1 MSSTRKID
9 LMIIGAQ
16 KAGTTSLQNYL
27 NEHPEILGHPQI
39 EFGYFKDDKTYENG
53 YEKEFARHFTSGSV
67 NTAKAVIAKN
77 TGMYDSEKALE
88 RLQQHNPD
96 CKLVFIVR
104 EPVSRAYSS
113 YSMEKFNGWLKRDF
127 SELKTVIEKKQFDDV
142 MYKFFIR
149 LGLYSDYLR
158 SIYKYFPPEQVKIV
172 LFERLKKDPAGVCRD
187 IFQWLKIDPSF
198 TPGTEK
204 EYNTTQKPKSV
215 LLSRILINLRKESN
229 PIKKLAKKVLPY
241 TLFTRIGTSLV
252 EFNKSSKKAEP
263 MSREMKEYLQG
274 YFEPYNKELEKMADI
289 NLDSWRR

>member
-1 MSSTRKID
+1 MKKID

-39 EFGYFKDDKTYENG
+39 EFGFFKDDAMYDNG
-53 YEKEFARHFTSGSV
+53 YENEFSRHFTAGNV
-67 NTAKAVIAKN
+67 QTAKVVVAKN

-88 RLQQHNPD
+88 RLRQHNPD

-113 YSMEKFNGWLKRDF
+113 YSMEKFNGWLDRDF
-127 SELKTVIEKKQFDDV
+127 SEIKTVIENKQFDDV

-149 LGLYSDYLR
+149 LGLYSDYLK

-172 LFERLKKDPAGVCRD
+172 LFERLKKDPVGVCQE

-198 TPGTEK
+198 TPRTEK

-215 LLSRILINLRKESN
+215 FLSKILINLRKEDN
-229 PIKKLAKKVLPY
+229 PVKKIAKRILPY
-241 TLFTRIGTSLV
+241 TLFTRIGTSLI
-252 EFNKSSKKAEP
+252 EFNKSSKKADP
-263 MSREMKEYLQG
+263 ISKEMKEYLRG
-274 YFEPYNKELEKMADI
+274 YFEPYNKELEEMAKI
-289 NLDSWRR
+289 NLDGWSR

>member
-39 EFGYFKDDKTYENG
+39 EFGYFKDDKTYANG
-53 YEKEFARHFTSGSV
+53 YENEFSRHFTSGSV
-67 NTAKAVIAKN
+67 NGAKAVIAKN

-88 RLQQHNPD
+88 RLQQHNSD

-149 LGLYSDYLR
+149 LGLYSDYLK
-158 SIYKYFPPEQVKIV
+158 SIYKYFPREQVKIV
-172 LFERLKKDPAGVCRD
+172 LFERLKKDPVSVCRE
-187 IFQWLKIDPSF
+187 IFQWLKVDPSF

-204 EYNTTQKPKSV
+204 EYNVTQKPKSE
-215 LLSRILINLRKESN
+215 LFSKILINLRKESN
-229 PIKKLAKKVLPY
+229 PLKKLAKKVLPY
-241 TLFTRIGTSLV
+241 TVFTRIGTSLV

-263 MSREMKEYLQG
+263 ISQEMREYLHS
-274 YFEPYNKELEKMADI
+274 YFEPYNKELEEMAKI

>member
-77 TGMYDSEKALE
+77 TGMYDSDKALE

-127 SELKTVIEKKQFDDV
+127 S
-142 MYKFFIR
+142 
-149 LGLYSDYLR
+149 
-158 SIYKYFPPEQVKIV
+158 
-172 LFERLKKDPAGVCRD
+172 
-187 IFQWLKIDPSF
+187 
-198 TPGTEK
+198 
-204 EYNTTQKPKSV
+204 
-215 LLSRILINLRKESN
+215 
-229 PIKKLAKKVLPY
+229 
-241 TLFTRIGTSLV
+241 
-252 EFNKSSKKAEP
+252 
-263 MSREMKEYLQG
+263 
-274 YFEPYNKELEKMADI
+274 
-289 NLDSWRR
+289 

>member
-1 MSSTRKID
+1 MRKID

-39 EFGYFKDDKTYENG
+39 EFGFFKDDAMYANG
-53 YEKEFARHFTSGSV
+53 YENEFSRHFTAGNV
-67 NTAKAVIAKN
+67 HTAKAVVAKN

-88 RLQQHNPD
+88 RLREHNPD

-113 YSMEKFNGWLKRDF
+113 YSMEKFNGWLARDF
-127 SELKTVIEKKQFDDV
+127 SEIRKVIEEERFDDV

-149 LGLYSDYLR
+149 LGLYSDYLK
-158 SIYKYFPPEQVKIV
+158 SIYKYFPPEQVKLV
-172 LFERLKKDPAGVCRD
+172 LFERLKKDPIGVCREM
-187 IFQWLKIDPSF
+187 FQWLKIDTSF
-198 TPGTEK
+198 MPRTEK

-215 LLSRILINLRKESN
+215 LLSKILISLRNEN
-229 PIKKLAKKVLPY
+229 NRVKKLAKKVLPY
-241 TLFTRIGTSLV
+241 TLFTRIGTSLI

-263 MSREMKEYLQG
+263 ISKEMKEYLHS
-274 YFEPYNKELEKMADI
+274 YFEPYNKELEEMTKI
-289 NLDSWRR
+289 NLDDWRR